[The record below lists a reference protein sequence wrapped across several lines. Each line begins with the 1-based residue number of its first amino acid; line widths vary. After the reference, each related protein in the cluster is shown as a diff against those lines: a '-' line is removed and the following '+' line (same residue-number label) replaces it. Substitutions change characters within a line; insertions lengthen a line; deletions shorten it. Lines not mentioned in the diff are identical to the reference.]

1 MRISKRAFITI
12 GEKDR
17 NTSGFVGGRE
27 RSTKPASFK
36 YRNIFNAKPLIKKG
50 GLLSIA

>member
-1 MRISKRAFITI
+1 MRTPKRALITI
-12 GEKDR
+12 GEKDK

-27 RSTKPASFK
+27 RSTKPVSVK

-50 GLLSIA
+50 GLLSMA